1 MPRRI
6 TIVVVY
12 CNVYRYINIST
23 LELVDKYLCDG
34 FAVDLVVQETHAK
47 GTVSVTKEYQR
58 VVAQK
63 ASQIAVVVMTN

>member
-1 MPRRI
+1 M
-6 TIVVVY
+6 
-12 CNVYRYINIST
+12 
-23 LELVDKYLCDG
+23 CDG